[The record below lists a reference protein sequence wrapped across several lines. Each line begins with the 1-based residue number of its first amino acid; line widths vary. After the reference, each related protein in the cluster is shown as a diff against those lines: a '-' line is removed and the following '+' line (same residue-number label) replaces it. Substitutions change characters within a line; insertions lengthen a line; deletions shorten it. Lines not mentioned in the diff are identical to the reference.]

1 MLKVLGAAMLLV
13 LLAGCAGSSGSGGS
27 TTEGG
32 SVSFAPTAAS
42 GGAAPEGGSENAG
55 ARVPTRLLTE
65 VAAERTPGS
74 QSYRIGPLD
83 LLDIT
88 VFKVGDLTKV
98 VQVGENGRIDFP
110 LVGEVQA
117 AGRTPNELGRDLA
130 RKLGENYLRNP
141 QVSVLVKEYNSQKI
155 TVDGVV
161 RQPGVFPMQG
171 GMNLVQAIAMAR
183 GIDTSLSDGT
193 IIIFRNVNGRQA
205 VARFNMRDVREGAVD
220 NPQLVAGDV
229 VMVPSSDAKEALK
242 NILSVVPVVN
252 AFAWI

>member
-1 MLKVLGAAMLLV
+1 MLLV

-27 TTEGG
+27 STEGG

>member
-1 MLKVLGAAMLLV
+1 MLLV

-27 TTEGG
+27 TNDGSG
-32 SVSFAPTAAS
+32 SVNFAPTAAS
-42 GGAAPEGGSENAG
+42 AAAAAASDASAGGSETAG
-55 ARVPTRLLTE
+55 ARVPTRLLNET
-65 VAAERTPGS
+65 VAERTPGS

-141 QVSVLVKEYNSQKI
+141 QVSVLVKEYNSQKV

-161 RQPGVFPMQG
+161 RQPGVFPLQG

-193 IIIFRNVNGRQA
+193 IIIFRTVDGRQA
-205 VARFNMRDVREGAVD
+205 AARFNMRDVREGTVD

-229 VMVPSSDAKEALK
+229 VMVPSSDAKEAFK
-242 NILSVVPVVN
+242 SILSVVPVVN

>member
-1 MLKVLGAAMLLV
+1 MLLV

-27 TTEGG
+27 TNDGSG
-32 SVSFAPTAAS
+32 SVNFAPTAAS
-42 GGAAPEGGSENAG
+42 TAAAAAASDASAGGSEAAG
-55 ARVPTRLLTE
+55 ARVPTRLLNE
-65 VAAERTPGS
+65 AVAERTPGS

-141 QVSVLVKEYNSQKI
+141 QVSVLVKEYNSQKV

-161 RQPGVFPMQG
+161 RQPGVFPLQG

-193 IIIFRNVNGRQA
+193 IIIFRTVEGRQA
-205 VARFNMRDVREGAVD
+205 AARFNMRDVREGTVD

-229 VMVPSSDAKEALK
+229 IMVPSSDAKEAFK
-242 NILSVVPVVN
+242 SILSVVPVVN